1 MASSSFARVTSTK
14 TSSTAKVLFQSRAKT
29 ITSID
34 SPNQRTA
41 AKRLLR
47 QEKTDWI
54 LETKF
59 KMASLK
65 HQKNIWILDCV
76 RLQSSHPTET
86 SHPWLNRVTKT
97 HSGTVIMQAWP
108 GESCKRCSYQARTP
122 MAVLKTLCKVCYG
135 RSRLQ
140 SENRFSLSRQK
151 LFEKMKKTASPLQ
164 KRRTLTK
171 RTWMSMPIDWW
182 VSVRLTSTLYIVSH
196 PGSTNTMKE
205 VIH

>member
-1 MASSSFARVTSTK
+1 MQIQPNPRKFRESLRGMASSSFARATSTK
-14 TSSTAKVLFQSRAKT
+14 TFLRAKVLFQLRAKT

-47 QEKTDWI
+47 QKKTDWI
-54 LETKF
+54 LETKL
-59 KMASLK
+59 KMVSLK
-65 HQKNIWILDCV
+65 HQKTIWILDCV
-76 RLQSSHPTET
+76 RLQSSHQTET
-86 SHPWLNRVTKT
+86 SHLWLNRVTKT

-122 MAVLKTLCKVCYG
+122 MAVLKTLCKVYCG

-151 LFEKMKKTASPLQ
+151 PF
-164 KRRTLTK
+164 
-171 RTWMSMPIDWW
+171 
-182 VSVRLTSTLYIVSH
+182 
-196 PGSTNTMKE
+196 
-205 VIH
+205 